1 MTRGP
6 LLHGEMVRLRPV
18 ESRDADRLWEFA
30 QDAEARRLMGA
41 PSAPTREDLEGWA
54 AEVTDRTGRFDWA
67 ITPAAVRDGQ
77 LVSDDL
83 IGQIVLDD
91 VDDLARSASIR
102 LALLPNYR
110 GRGYGREAVFEVLRY
125 AFDAG
130 SEHAG
135 PHLHRVGLEVLSI
148 NPRARAL
155 YESLGFREEGR
166 LRDVRPDGDGWSD
179 AIVMSILEDEFR
191 AFV

>member
-1 MTRGP
+1 MTRAP
-6 LLHGEMVRLRPV
+6 VLHGEMVRLRPV
-18 ESRDADRLWEFA
+18 EHRDAARLWEFA
-30 QDAEARRLMGA
+30 QDVEARRLMGT
-41 PSAPTREDLEGWA
+41 PSAPTREDVDAWA
-54 AEVTDRTGRFDWA
+54 AGVADSPGRYDWA
-67 ITPAAVRDGQ
+67 VTPAAVRDGQ

-83 IGQIVLDD
+83 IGQIMLDD
-91 VDDLARSASIR
+91 VDDLARSASVR

-125 AFDAG
+125 AFDGGPDG
-130 SEHAG
+130 SG

-191 AFV
+191 ASV

>member
-18 ESRDADRLWEFA
+18 EPRDADRLWESA

-41 PSAPTREDLEGWA
+41 SSVTSREDLEAWA
-54 AEVTDRTGRFDWA
+54 TEVTDRRGRYDWA
-67 ITPAAVRDGQ
+67 VTHAAVRDGQ
-77 LVSDDL
+77 PVSDDL

-91 VDDLARSASIR
+91 VDELTRSASIR

-125 AFDAG
+125 AFDG
-130 SEHAG
+130 VTDDAG

-191 AFV
+191 ASV